1 MEEISLV
8 IMAAGIGSRFG
19 GLKQTA
25 DVDGRGHRII
35 DYSVYDAVLA
45 GFRRLIFI
53 ISRENKVIF
62 QQIADTYK
70 KKYNAKVELVFQDI
84 EMLSSGFE
92 VPKDR
97 KKPWGTAHAVACL
110 KGVVKSKFALI
121 NADDFYGRRAF
132 SQIHDFL
139 KSDTAVENNY
149 VMVGYKLKNTLSKNG
164 TVSRG
169 VCIVNNGYLTEISEK
184 TGILYDGERVICK
197 EIQENI
203 PLDPEATVS
212 VNMWGFTPSIIEE
225 CEGQFSSFL
234 KQNMMDNPLA
244 CEFYLPSVVSNM
256 LKKKTASVRVLD
268 CFDPWKGITY
278 RNDREELN
286 DFLSNLIEKGVYPED
301 F

>member
-164 TVSRG
+164 MVSRG
-169 VCIVNNGYLTEISEK
+169 LCIVNNGYLTEISEK

-225 CEGQFSSFL
+225 CEGQFFSFL